1 MGTVSARSVYGRG
14 HLFRGVA
21 VLWRGVASRRKG
33 HSHLTRG
40 AWPSGEAG
48 VVKWYLWGR
57 GQLSS
62 WRRCLMAISTTVTLS
77 ALSLLT
83 ASLASRLQAVSK
95 RISTALR
102 DSVASMHS
110 SYKNSRNIHNTTI
123 TLTRGYC
130 LRGGQVVGVVMRIEG
145 RGHGARGVVATS
157 MLSSYKKAMSHVMH
171 GHCNTGRT
179 DYSAHYINIL

>member
-1 MGTVSARSVYGRG
+1 
-14 HLFRGVA
+14 
-21 VLWRGVASRRKG
+21 
-33 HSHLTRG
+33 
-40 AWPSGEAG
+40 
-48 VVKWYLWGR
+48 
-57 GQLSS
+57 
-62 WRRCLMAISTTVTLS
+62 
-77 ALSLLT
+77 
-83 ASLASRLQAVSK
+83 
-95 RISTALR
+95 
-102 DSVASMHS
+102 MHS